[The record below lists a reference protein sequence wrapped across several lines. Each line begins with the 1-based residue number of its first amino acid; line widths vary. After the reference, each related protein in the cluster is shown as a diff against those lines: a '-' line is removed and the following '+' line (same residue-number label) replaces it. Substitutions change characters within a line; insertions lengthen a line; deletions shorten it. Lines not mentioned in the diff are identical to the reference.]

1 MWLSTKLVSYEIY
14 LLSSGFL
21 NVSQAELPFLS
32 LPLLG
37 GPRFKLKRVYLTN
50 LLSKDLIHTLLSFK
64 QLHLVELISD
74 YYGLKGL
81 AAAS

>member
-1 MWLSTKLVSYEIY
+1 M
-14 LLSSGFL
+14 
-21 NVSQAELPFLS
+21 SQAEFPFLS
-32 LPLLG
+32 FPLLG
-37 GPRFKLKRVYLTN
+37 GPRFQLKRVYLTN

-81 AAAS
+81 TAAS